1 MGPWRGL
8 LHKGLNIL
16 NHNAKFQMFAFI
28 PPYQSPHAKVR
39 HPLYESKQ
47 GKIINIISA
56 YLLSIQV
63 SHCGT
68 LKQLCQTLSHQLK
81 LDNQEK

>member
-1 MGPWRGL
+1 MGPWRCL

-16 NHNAKFQMFAFI
+16 NYNAKFQMFAFI
-28 PPYQSPHAKVR
+28 PPYQSPHAKVP

-47 GKIINIISA
+47 GKIININSA

>member
-1 MGPWRGL
+1 MDPWRGL
-8 LHKGLNIL
+8 FRKSAKCKSA
-16 NHNAKFQMFAFI
+16 NAKFQMFAFI

-47 GKIINIISA
+47 GKIININSA